1 MKVLGDSLSLLS
13 KAQPFCRNLVFS
25 SQIQS
30 NPEREREREHF
41 EKRKKKKKRGKELGT
56 YEFACA
62 IIDLYI

>member
-41 EKRKKKKKRGKELGT
+41 EKKKGKELST